1 LQAITRLFS
10 PRQKKSPSSTID
22 WPIPYKNYRESTQA
36 NQTPNYQALN
46 DRKYISRELR
56 RVIGYSSSPEI
67 PNLSLGISIPS
78 TTLRTA
84 NNQIISTRTNGRM
97 SAVNLNDM
105 LDDVDTVME
114 CSMSD
119 TFKFAP
125 EPLLRRLMTP
135 EAAKKVLQAHRTEVK
150 LSQNIILSDLAKFYS
165 DKAFKVFAILTTNC
179 CYGLIEHFYRNSFQD
194 DMLPVRKRR
203 LEQGSKKWEVESCD
217 KGAFDSNKI
226 PEIFRW
232 GPSSPWGPSPYRVD
246 QFCQHWQWPFVPP
259 VFVEGK
265 FRYIFP
271 EEIRL
276 PFTRSGER
284 KDSDLTL
291 YSYVEE
297 KSVHAG
303 HLPKN
308 PVR

>member
-1 LQAITRLFS
+1 M
-10 PRQKKSPSSTID
+10 
-22 WPIPYKNYRESTQA
+22 NYRENTQA
-36 NQTPNYQALN
+36 NQTSNYQALN
-46 DRKYISRELR
+46 DQKYISRELR
-56 RVIGYSSSPEI
+56 RAIGYSSSPEI
-67 PNLSLGISIPS
+67 PNRSLGISIPS
-78 TTLRTA
+78 TTQITP
-84 NNQIISTRTNGRM
+84 NNQIISPRTNIKM

-105 LDDVDTVME
+105 FDNVDAVME

-125 EPLLRRLMTP
+125 ETLLRRLTTP
-135 EAAKKVLQAHRTEVK
+135 EAVKKVLQVHGTEIK
-150 LSQNIILSDLAKFYS
+150 LTQNIIISDLAKFYS
-165 DKAFKVFAILTTNC
+165 DRAFKVFAILTTN
-179 CYGLIEHFYRNSFQD
+179 YRFDLIEHFYRNAFQD

-203 LEQGSKKWEVESCD
+203 LEQGSKSWEVESCD
-217 KGAFDSNKI
+217 KGAFDGNRV
-226 PEIFRW
+226 PEVFRW
-232 GPSSPWGPSPYRVD
+232 GPSSPWGENSYRVD

-271 EEIRL
+271 EETHL

-291 YSYVEE
+291 FSYVEE
-297 KSVHAG
+297 KSVHSG

-308 PVR
+308 PVRYFSFLLNPFQRLRVY